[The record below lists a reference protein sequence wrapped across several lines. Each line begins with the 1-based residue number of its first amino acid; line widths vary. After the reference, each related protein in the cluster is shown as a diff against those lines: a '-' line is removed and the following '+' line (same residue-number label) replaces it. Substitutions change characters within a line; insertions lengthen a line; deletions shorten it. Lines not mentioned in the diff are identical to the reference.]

1 MIAGKTG
8 IESLESSG
16 ENSSYISW
24 AVGKEASCC
33 YTEMHAG
40 SCSGSSS
47 SKGMVCE

>member
-8 IESLESSG
+8 IEALESSG

-24 AVGKEASCC
+24 AAGKEASYC

-40 SCSGSSS
+40 SCLGSSS